1 MERYRWASG
10 ALSCPTW
17 PSLASGLGEGGHSPH
32 HLDSNQFTQSTLSL
46 QCENNVKAHL
56 KKNNAS
62 FHSFPIYS
70 LLDMAA
76 INIIMDS
83 HFTMDFL
90 ERLTALHNS
99 MQNSQATQL
108 GEAEHSSPLAGCV
121 DSEELCPTCKFLVKT
136 RQANARWCL

>member
-1 MERYRWASG
+1 
-10 ALSCPTW
+10 
-17 PSLASGLGEGGHSPH
+17 
-32 HLDSNQFTQSTLSL
+32 
-46 QCENNVKAHL
+46 
-56 KKNNAS
+56 
-62 FHSFPIYS
+62 
-70 LLDMAA
+70 MAA